1 MGKLP
6 MVSDMIGIAAWKTGM
21 TTSRKSVALM
31 GAKRGFV
38 GVITVIIISLVVTE
52 DTTWWP
58 VANTSS
64 SYTGHQHIRV
74 DGFCV

>member
-6 MVSDMIGIAAWKTGM
+6 MVSDMIGVAAWKTGM
-21 TTSRKSVALM
+21 TTSRKSFALM

-52 DTTWWP
+52 DTT
-58 VANTSS
+58 
-64 SYTGHQHIRV
+64 
-74 DGFCV
+74 